1 MVLQYQTESL
11 ALWRYSYRDTFLVEV
26 PLTIPMIRKVLC
38 SLAVLAVPA
47 TLCAQFNDGAFQ
59 VNYVS
64 RLDIGDAVINVVNDG
79 WQIGG
84 GTAIPGN
91 GVGDFCVNAYVY
103 SPDQQLAACCTCLTT
118 PNELDSW
125 SLLLGPNALLSNATN
140 TNAFGQIKSGNW
152 SAIVKLL
159 ATFPNANDTCPTADL
174 ANAPIVAGLLAWS
187 THWHVGPAS
196 NPALVTETRFEPG
209 NLSTGENARL
219 KSDCAISVHQGS
231 GSYCPGC
238 RKSGGLAVPT
248 PAL

>member
-1 MVLQYQTESL
+1 MIGKLFCSL
-11 ALWRYSYRDTFLVEV
+11 AL
-26 PLTIPMIRKVLC
+26 
-38 SLAVLAVPA
+38 LAVPA
-47 TLCAQFNDGAFQ
+47 TLFAQFNDGAFQ

-64 RLDIGDAVINVVNDG
+64 RLDIGDAVVNIVNDG
-79 WQIGG
+79 WQIGT
-84 GTAIPGN
+84 GTAVPGN

-125 SLLLGPNALLSNATN
+125 SVILGPNALLANATN
-140 TNAFGQIKSGNW
+140 TRAYQQIVAGNY
-152 SAIVKLL
+152 SAIIKLV

-174 ANAPIVAGLLAWS
+174 PNGVITAGLLAWS

-209 NLSTGENARL
+209 NLSAGENARL
-219 KSDCAISVHQGS
+219 ISDCAISVHQGS

-238 RKSGGLAVPT
+238 RKSAGLSVPA

>member
-1 MVLQYQTESL
+1 MLLSL
-11 ALWRYSYRDTFLVEV
+11 WEV
-26 PLTIPMIRKVLC
+26 PLHPMLLKALC

-47 TLCAQFNDGAFQ
+47 TLFAQANDGPFQ

-64 RLDIGDAVINVVNDG
+64 RLDIGDAVINIVNDG
-79 WQIGG
+79 WQIGD

-103 SPDQQLAACCTCLTT
+103 SPDQELASCCTCLTT

-125 SLLLGPNALLSNATN
+125 SLLLGPNALLSNPAPG
-140 TNAFGQIKSGNW
+140 AFNQIKAGNW
-152 SAIVKLL
+152 SAVVKLL
-159 ATFPNANDTCPTADL
+159 ATFTNANDTCPTPDL
-174 ANAPIVAGLLAWS
+174 TNGVIGAGLLAWS

-209 NLSTGENARL
+209 NLSAGEFNRL
-219 KSDCAISVHQGS
+219 RSDCGISVHQGS
-231 GSYCPGC
+231 GAYCPGC
-238 RKSGGLAVPT
+238 RKSGGLGVPT